1 MAPTT
6 FESNKFA
13 TKAHAINGV
22 KNLTSVDMN
31 LEALLGADCIASAV
45 AAVAQEYERV
55 AKSIQPEPNAS
66 ISKLT
71 RLGSEDRG
79 DELKPTHTLW

>member
-1 MAPTT
+1 
-6 FESNKFA
+6 
-13 TKAHAINGV
+13 
-22 KNLTSVDMN
+22 MN
-31 LEALLGADCIASAV
+31 FEALFSADCIA
-45 AAVAQEYERV
+45 VAQDYERV

-79 DELKPTHTLW
+79 DELKPTHTIFWGINHPHLYWFILVDPPIYRWINHILVGMS